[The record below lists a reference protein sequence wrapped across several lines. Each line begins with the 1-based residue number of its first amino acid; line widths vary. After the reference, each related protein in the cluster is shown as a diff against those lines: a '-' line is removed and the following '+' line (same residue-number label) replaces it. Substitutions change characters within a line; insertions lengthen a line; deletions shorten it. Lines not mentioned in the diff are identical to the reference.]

1 MAELVLDPKRAS
13 ALLVLREREK
23 ARLDAHHVF
32 RTDPV
37 GWAVKH
43 LNIREDSLRWS
54 MDPAY
59 LEHVW
64 DGDRDPIVKL
74 YAAVA
79 HGQDAGIESG
89 TGIGKSFGV
98 AVLIL
103 WFLSCWENARVFT
116 FAPKE
121 DQLRLYIWME
131 LDRLWPTFQLC
142 WPNAIKNDLTIR
154 MRGAQDDS
162 WGARGVAV
170 GVAVGEQV
178 STKASGMHAQHMLL
192 VYEEMQLIPQPVIEA
207 GKNAC
212 TAPHNL
218 KIGVGNPNHQLDS
231 LHKFC
236 ILPTTTHVRAS
247 ALDHPNVVT
256 EDEERIPGA
265 VSRTKVQQR
274 LSEYGPDD
282 PIYQSRVRGI
292 SPAQASNALIQF
304 AWLQQ
309 SALRYD
315 ARVVLQQT
323 DGPMTG
329 KGVDVANSQHGDEA
343 AICDFQ
349 GNLCG
354 LVRAFP
360 CPDSNAL
367 GRQVKLEMQSALLP
381 PNRVGIDGIG
391 VGAGTVNELRRLGQS
406 VMDLQAGGKAMKMI
420 EKQPDGTTKEWTAD
434 VNKFRNLR
442 AQMYWQA
449 REDLRLGHI
458 DVKKDEELWQ
468 ELVEPTYVDE
478 PVVTVEPKDEI
489 KDRLGR
495 SPNKADAFVMANWV
509 RLRTIPVPPKT
520 PTTKQPD
527 RALPVKV
534 VNGRLVAPPKEPRTV
549 QDAEAWIESH
559 RPRSRAPHER
569 RDSRRKYS

>member
-1 MAELVLDPKRAS
+1 MAAVPVPLAVRIQAELIAREFEQAILDK
-13 ALLVLREREK
+13 
-23 ARLDAHHVF
+23 HHPY
-32 RTDPV
+32 RSDPV
-37 GWAVKH
+37 GWAVKY
-43 LNIREDSLRWS
+43 LGITEDSLRWS
-54 MDPAY
+54 MAPEY
-59 LEHVW
+59 LDHLW
-64 DGDRDPIVKL
+64 DGDQDPLVKL
-74 YAAVA
+74 YQAVA
-79 HGQDAGIESG
+79 EGKDAGVESG

-103 WFLSCWENARVFT
+103 WFLSCWENSRVFT

-131 LDRLWPTFQLC
+131 LDRLWPRFQLL
-142 WPNAIKNDLTIR
+142 WPSAIKNDLAIR
-154 MRGAQDDS
+154 MRGGQDDS

-236 ILPTTTHVRAS
+236 VLPTTVHVRAS

-256 EDEERIPGA
+256 GDEERIPGA
-265 VSRTKVQQR
+265 VSRSKVAQR
-274 LSEYGPDD
+274 LLEYGAED

-292 SPAQASNALIQF
+292 SPAQASNALIHF
-304 AWLQQ
+304 AWLEQ
-309 SALRYD
+309 SAARYD

-323 DGPMTG
+323 DGPITG
-329 KGVDVANSQHGDEA
+329 KGVDVANSQSGDEA

-354 LVRAFP
+354 MVRAFP

-367 GRQVKLEMQSALLP
+367 GRQVKLEMQASALEAR
-381 PNRVGIDGIG
+381 RVGVDGIG
-391 VGAGTVNELRRLGQS
+391 VGAGTVNELRRLGQV

-420 EKQPDGTTKEWTAD
+420 EKQPDGSMKEWTAD

-449 REDLRLGHI
+449 REDLRLGRI

-468 ELVEPTYVDE
+468 ELVEPTYVDD
-478 PVVTVEPKDEI
+478 PVVLVEPKDDI
-489 KDRLGR
+489 KERLGR

-509 RLRTIPVPPKT
+509 RLRTIDPPGPGPVG
-520 PTTKQPD
+520 KQPD
-527 RALPVKV
+527 RALPMKV
-534 VNGRLVAPPKEPRTV
+534 VNGRLVPRKKEPHTIEEM
-549 QDAEAWIESH
+549 QDQAESRMRRGYHPDA
-559 RPRSRAPHER
+559 PR
-569 RDSRRKYS
+569 RRKYS